1 MTWKPAQ
8 PATTWSISESTC
20 ATISAAL
27 TAVAV
32 KAVGR
37 KSKGKK
43 ASLARHAFDPAK
55 EPGVMSPVGYWDP
68 LALMHEN
75 NDPDSPLKS
84 EETFRW
90 YRAAELKHGR
100 VCMTAMIGLVSGTF
114 LKWPGFEN
122 VKSGFGA
129 LDSSLGGAGFGML
142 VLIAGICELD
152 LLTQDPSKA
161 PGDLGNPLITDEEE
175 ERELFTEEL
184 RNKELAH
191 CRLAMSGI
199 LTCAILE
206 YNGVSPE
213 TFLSLDYLPAFGKVA
228 LIFLFVAWTSFE
240 DSQPKMALASG
251 AAAPA
256 LPASKNSA

>member
-1 MTWKPAQ
+1 
-8 PATTWSISESTC
+8 
-20 ATISAAL
+20 
-27 TAVAV
+27 
-32 KAVGR
+32 VGR

-75 NDPDSPLKS
+75 NDPDCPLKS

-213 TFLSLDYLPAFGKVA
+213 TFLSLDYVPSFGKVA

-256 LPASKNSA
+256 LPASKDSA